1 MATPHI
7 ESRKNS
13 IASIVLMPGD
23 PLRAIYIADT
33 YLKNVKL
40 VNEVRGMTA
49 YTGYYKKKRI
59 TIFPSGMGI
68 PSMGIYSYEL
78 FKFYEVDTIIRIGT
92 IGSYIEELS
101 LGDVILANKSI
112 SDSSFAKVQSNFK
125 GKKINSTNRLNQLIE
140 STAKELKTD
149 LYKGSVYTTDVFY
162 EKENNY
168 KKTVKKYKVVGVEM
182 ETFALFHN
190 AKQLNKNATSLL
202 TVSDSFC
209 SEKKLSSKERQ
220 NKLDKMIKLAL
231 ETCLKL

>member
-23 PLRAIYIADT
+23 PLRAKYIADT